1 MAALLK
7 GWEEEG
13 VAFSRGKER
22 GRCDGGCGWPR
33 PSVRRSVGIICG
45 MRKSGEMAGKR
56 RIDRARAPTARA
68 AAAAA
73 AAGALNCL
81 GRGRRRPSAQS
92 EIRKRRSLVVDII
105 TKNWV
110 LNIFSNRTH

>member
-1 MAALLK
+1 MRLVGGRK
-7 GWEEEG
+7 EG
-13 VAFSRGKER
+13 GRER
-22 GRCDGGCGWPR
+22 GREGDAMVGAGGPVR

-81 GRGRRRPSAQS
+81 GRGRRPSQRFENGGALLWIS
-92 EIRKRRSLVVDII
+92 SRKIG
-105 TKNWV
+105 
-110 LNIFSNRTH
+110 F